1 MQSQPDHFI
10 SLPVVDERDEN
21 ICLPL
26 VINVVSKYWGE
37 EIPLEEAI
45 EIAKKYPKMKGS
57 IMMEGIELAERHGFV
72 SYIYKGSI
80 KNLKKRI
87 DQGIPP
93 IVILPGIHDTV
104 QHATIVSGYN
114 SEERRIITYIPE
126 PDTIGAIPEAKFEH
140 DWEQDDMITLV
151 LIPKDMKDLFKN
163 EDLKFKDSNR
173 ICFEA
178 EKLRQQGKIYD
189 AIEKLHK
196 GLNSDDEN
204 PQVWCLLAGMHNELN
219 SPEAVICYE
228 KTVKLNPK
236 YYLAY
241 RGLGNYYLKMKDYSL
256 AEAYYTK
263 AIDINPYRFGPIYKN
278 RAVARLQLNNNISG
292 AKEDLAM
299 YLEQTP
305 NVADRKNIEDT
316 INQL

>member
-1 MQSQPDHFI
+1 
-10 SLPVVDERDEN
+10 LPVVDERDEN

>member
-1 MQSQPDHFI
+1 LQSQPDHFI

-114 SEERRIITYIPE
+114 SEERRILTYIPE

-219 SPEAVICYE
+219 SPEAVVCYE

>member
-93 IVILPGIHDTV
+93 IVILPGIRDTV

-114 SEERRIITYIPE
+114 SEERRILTYIPE

-151 LIPKDMKDLFKN
+151 LIPEDMKDLFKN

-178 EKLRQQGKIYD
+178 EKLRQQGKIDD
-189 AIEKLHK
+189 AIEKLRK
-196 GLNSDDEN
+196 ALNSDDEN
-204 PQVWCLLAGMHNELN
+204 PQVWCLLAGMYNELN
-219 SPEAVICYE
+219 SPEAVVCYE

-263 AIDINPYRFGPIYKN
+263 ATDINPYRFGPIYKN
-278 RAVARLQLNNNISG
+278 RAVARLQLNNISG

>member
-1 MQSQPDHFI
+1 LQSQPDHFI

-37 EIPLEEAI
+37 EIPLEEAV

-57 IMMEGIELAERHGFV
+57 IMMEGIELAERHGFI

-114 SEERRIITYIPE
+114 SEERRILTYIPE

-219 SPEAVICYE
+219 SPEAVVCYE

-278 RAVARLQLNNNISG
+278 RAVARLQLSNNISG

-305 NVADRKNIEDT
+305 NVADRKNVEDT